1 MKAVLA
7 LFALRIRLLTNRLKI
22 GSRAGRIGMGF
33 LRACSYILV
42 FAFLRFGALILAD
55 TGANAGNRFGL
66 PAQVFF
72 FQATALM
79 TFAIIFVVNLLVF
92 AAEEFDITDSTRDTA
107 FLLSLP
113 LTLRQVVWAKSLL
126 RSTVDVYGVFLLVPL
141 IWALVKC
148 SGCGGVGILLAVPIF
163 FSIELAAILLAMAL
177 FIWTA
182 RLVPYHRLE
191 AVRLALGLVLPGLA
205 SVAITLLRASVDSG
219 MLVHWT
225 ARYASVVS
233 KTPPALLIGSV
244 FAYGRGEWAASL
256 SQGMLGFLSLGAMLL
271 LCDLVIALPQHALA
285 KMSEGM
291 GRTGTTTTGRAFLSF
306 VRSPLAILLAKDLIL
321 LSRRPVFLLTT
332 VFFPI
337 GITIIDLVTI
347 AHSGHLGHA
356 DPQVEYLSYASVYV
370 TLIILPFLGAA
381 QSFGQTEHGRIPLL
395 QTLPLKM
402 ERVMY
407 AKVLL
412 FTPLV
417 VGSCWLIQVAGDY
430 TFGVLSLEHTLPK
443 LFWTSIASV
452 LATHVAVAAA
462 SLFPIFEFGVLAVR
476 GANMAIGGML
486 HVSVTAALGL
496 VLFPLY
502 WYNKLIALSILVP
515 LVAYLWRK
523 GSERL
528 RFYDE
533 GTTLFEDKKLRWDE
547 AYIIFGLY
555 SSLQVIIYIALLFVV
570 DFSQSKVVT
579 WSMDFASVSLVL
591 LGGASLYYLLGK
603 GLTPGSALGLTRA
616 HARTGFLIGGIS
628 GIALLVGLKLL
639 AGRIGGGMASPFAR
653 ILEQAPNFHLVGTI
667 GLMAVVLGPLAEE
680 IFFRGI
686 LYQAGARTFSPL
698 FGALASSLL
707 FAILH
712 LDRTIP
718 LMFVM
723 GSFQVVLF
731 RMTGTILA
739 PVIAH
744 AVLNGTGLILFALHT
759 PLAGISRG
767 AFVLYVCFLGGVLL
781 FALTRLMG
789 KAAPRAA

>member
-1 MKAVLA
+1 MRAVLA

-22 GSRAGRIGMGF
+22 GSRAGRIGMGL

-42 FAFLRFGALILAD
+42 FAFLRFGALILAE
-55 TGANAGNRFGL
+55 TGASAGRRFGI
-66 PAQVFF
+66 PAQIFF

-92 AAEEFDITDSTRDTA
+92 AAEEFDVTDSTRDTA

-141 IWALVKC
+141 IWALLKC
-148 SGCGGVGILLAVPIF
+148 SGASVFGVVAAAPIF
-163 FSIELAAILLAMAL
+163 FSIELAAILSAMAL

-182 RLVPYHRLE
+182 RFVPYHRLE

-205 SVAITLLRASVDSG
+205 SVAIMLLRASVDSG
-219 MLVHWT
+219 ALVAWT
-225 ARYASVVS
+225 ARYGQSVS
-233 KTPPALLIGSV
+233 WTPPALLIGSV
-244 FAYGRGEWAASL
+244 FAWGQGQTHAAL
-256 SQGMLGFLSLGAMLL
+256 VQGGLGFLSLAGLL
-271 LCDLVIALPQHALA
+271 FFCDLVISLPQHALSR
-285 KMSEGM
+285 MGEGL
-291 GRTGTTTTGRAFLSF
+291 GRSTTSTQGLDFLSR
-306 VRSPLAILLAKDLIL
+306 VRSPLALLLAKDLLL

-337 GITIIDLVTI
+337 GITIIDLVSI
-347 AHSGHLGHA
+347 AHSGSAGRTDL
-356 DPQVEYLSYASVYV
+356 QVEYLSYASVYV

-395 QTLPLKM
+395 QTLPLGM
-402 ERVMY
+402 ESVMY

-412 FTPLV
+412 FAPLV
-417 VGSCWLIQVAGDY
+417 VGSCWLIQLAGDY
-430 TFGVLSLEHTLPK
+430 TFGSITWAHTVPK
-443 LFWTSIASV
+443 LFWTGIASL

-486 HVSVTAALGL
+486 HVAVTAALGL
-496 VLFPLY
+496 LLFPLY
-502 WYNKLIALSILVP
+502 WYNKLIALSLLVP
-515 LVAYLWRK
+515 LVSYLWRK

-533 GTTLFEDKKLRWDE
+533 GTTLVSDRRLRWDE
-547 AYIIFGLY
+547 AYIIFGIY

-570 DFSQSKVVT
+570 DLSKSSILT
-579 WSMDFASVSLVL
+579 WSMDFAVVSLVL

-603 GLTPGSALGLTRA
+603 GLTLKEALGFDSAKFKKGL
-616 HARTGFLIGGIS
+616 LVGGAA
-628 GIALLVGLKLL
+628 GIALLIGLQLL
-639 AGRIGGGMASPFAR
+639 ASRVAGASASPFAR
-653 ILEQAPNFHLVGTI
+653 ILETAPSFHLVGSI

-686 LYQAGARTFSPL
+686 LYQAGAHTFSPL

-718 LMFVM
+718 LMFAM
-723 GSFQVVLF
+723 GLVQVVLF
-731 RMTGTILA
+731 RATGTILA
-739 PVIAH
+739 PVVAH
-744 AVLNGTGLILFALHT
+744 AVMNGLGLAYHGIHHT
-759 PLAGISRG
+759 PPGVSRELFLG
-767 AFVLYVCFLGGVLL
+767 YVFVLPLLL
-781 FALTRLMG
+781 FFAVRALTRE
-789 KAAPRAA
+789 RR